1 MASIT
6 QAKSTSNLDQTRII
20 TYAIGGAILYFG
32 VLRPIL
38 KKTGIVSD
46 EKEMKLEE
54 KIQEN
59 RAADQGNPWNPF
71 YYTKSKDPS
80 WLNWKAASA
89 LSAQIYDAKA
99 PSSKNW
105 FTDDENAAIAAF
117 NGLTTK
123 KQLSILAFNFQKLY
137 TKDLYNYLESFLS
150 NSDLAAVNGKVKN
163 LK

>member
-1 MASIT
+1 MASET
-6 QAKSTSNLDQTRII
+6 QTKSTSNLDQTRIV

-38 KKTGIVSD
+38 KKTGIVESD
-46 EKEMKLEE
+46 KEIKLEE

-59 RAADQGNPWNPF
+59 RAADQGNPWNPN
-71 YYTKSKDPS
+71 YYKKAKDNS
-80 WLNWKAASA
+80 WLNWKAATA
-89 LSAQIYDAKA
+89 LSTQIYDAKA
-99 PSSKNW
+99 PSWKNW
-105 FTDDENAAIAAF
+105 ITDDENAAIAAF

-123 KQLSILAFNFQKLY
+123 KQLSLLSANFQKLF